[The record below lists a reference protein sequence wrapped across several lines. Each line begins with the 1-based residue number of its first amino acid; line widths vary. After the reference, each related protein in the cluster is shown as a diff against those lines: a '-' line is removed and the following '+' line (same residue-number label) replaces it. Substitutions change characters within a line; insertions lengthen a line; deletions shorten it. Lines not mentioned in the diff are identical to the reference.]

1 MNEKMKI
8 EKPRKKK
15 KKKEINM
22 FHAQSY
28 NCIYDSWYGKENTAK
43 REREREK
50 KDSSTPTKVCKCFE
64 CLITKL
70 YRRNRV

>member
-1 MNEKMKI
+1 
-8 EKPRKKK
+8 
-15 KKKEINM
+15 M

-43 REREREK
+43 VREKEREREKK

-70 YRRNRV
+70 YWRNRV